1 MNQRISLAL
10 AIVLALA
17 LCGGTA
23 LAQRAGGQAGGARP
37 GAGAQAGARPAFNRT
52 PAFNAPT
59 PAARPQAPAAG
70 AADAGSLDRL
80 RAPPRSH
87 DRTQHRCPPRAGAE
101 TGPAWVVAPT
111 CRRRV
116 IVPASATTLGIPQST
131 VPASAT
137 TLGIPQSTVPAS
149 ATTLGI
155 PPINRPGIGNNAGNT
170 AINRPGIGNNAGN
183 TAINRPGIGNN
194 AGNTAINR
202 PGIGNN
208 AGNTTV
214 NRPAIGNNAGN
225 TTVNRPGIGNNSGNT
240 TNNVNVGLNRPGGNV
255 NAGNNLTIN
264 NVNNNFNNVNL
275 NRPNWTNGNPSW
287 AYRPG
292 WSNHQSWVNGYWHG
306 QNNSNWWNNGG
317 AFMTG
322 LAVGGIGAWGIGSAV
337 YNWGYRPYV
346 NPYFITQPVVIQQSV
361 PTTVVVQQPVPVQQP
376 AAVVEAA
383 PIDYSQPLN
392 TSAAPPDPTTAD
404 PAMQTFDAARAA
416 FKAGNYAQALQ
427 QTDQALKALPSDAA
441 INEFRALCLFA
452 LKQYDQAA
460 ATLYAVLSAGPG
472 WDWTTL
478 SGLYPSVDVY
488 TEQVHALEDYRTAQ
502 PQSASARFVLAYHY
516 LTQGHTEAAVEELKE
531 VVQLQPGDQ
540 LSAQLVAQLSGDKT
554 QSSPDAPAAPSPAQ
568 APAAPASAV
577 QGNLVGAWK
586 ASPAMGT
593 TIELT
598 LGGDSKFNWN
608 IVTQGKTQPIAG
620 TYVFVNDI
628 LTLTQ
633 SENNAMVGKVAWL
646 DESHFKFQAM
656 GGGPNDPGLAF
667 GK

>member
-17 LCGGTA
+17 LCDGTA
-23 LAQRAGGQAGGARP
+23 LAQRAGGRAGGARP
-37 GAGAQAGARPAFNRT
+37 GPGAQAGARPAFNRT

-59 PAARPQAPAAG
+59 PAARPQAPAAARPTPVARPTPG
-70 AADAGSLDRL
+70 PVARPTPGPLP
-80 RAPPRSH
+80 APGGGNRP
-87 DRTQHRCPPRAGAE
+87 GI
-101 TGPAWVVAPT
+101 GGGGGNAPN
-111 CRRRV
+111 
-116 IVPASATTLGIPQST
+116 LGNRPGIGGGGGNAPN
-131 VPASAT
+131 
-137 TLGIPQSTVPAS
+137 LGNRPGIGGGGGNAPN
-149 ATTLGI
+149 LG
-155 PPINRPGIGNNAGNT
+155 NRPGIGNNAGNN
-170 AINRPGIGNNAGN
+170 IVNRPGIGNNAGN
-183 TAINRPGIGNN
+183 NIVNRPNNSVNVGINRPGG
-194 AGNTAINR
+194 A
-202 PGIGNN
+202 
-208 AGNTTV
+208 V
-214 NRPAIGNNAGN
+214 
-225 TTVNRPGIGNNSGNT
+225 NSGN
-240 TNNVNVGLNRPGGNV
+240 NR
-255 NAGNNLTIN
+255 TIN
-264 NVNNNFNNVNL
+264 NVNNNVNNVNV
-275 NRPNWTNGNPSW
+275 NRPSWTNGNPNW

-337 YNWGYRPYV
+337 YNWGYRPFV
-346 NPYFITQPVVIQQSV
+346 NPYFITQPVVIQQPV

-392 TSAAPPDPTTAD
+392 TSAAAPDPTTAD

-416 FKAGNYAQALQ
+416 FKAGNYAEALQ
-427 QTDQALKALPSDAA
+427 QTDQVLKTLPSDAA

-452 LKQYDQAA
+452 IKQYDQAA

-488 TEQVHALEDYRTAQ
+488 TEQVRALEDYRTAQ

-531 VVQLQPGDQ
+531 VVKLQPGDQ

-554 QSSPDAPAAPSPAQ
+554 TSSPDAPAPSPAQ
-568 APAAPASAV
+568 APSAVPAPAV

-586 ASPAMGT
+586 ASPALGT

-620 TYVFVNDI
+620 TYAYENGI

>member
-10 AIVLALA
+10 AIVLAFA
-17 LCGGTA
+17 LCEGTA
-23 LAQRAGGQAGGARP
+23 LAQRAGGPAGGARP
-37 GAGAQAGARPAFNRT
+37 GPGAQAGARPSFNRT
-52 PAFNAPT
+52 PSFNAPT
-59 PAARPQAPAAG
+59 PAARPQAPAAARPTP
-70 AADAGSLDRL
+70 AARP
-80 RAPPRSH
+80 AP
-87 DRTQHRCPPRAGAE
+87 
-101 TGPAWVVAPT
+101 GPAQVARPNPGPL
-111 CRRRV
+111 
-116 IVPASATTLGIPQST
+116 PAPGGGGNRPGLGGGGNIPNQGNR
-131 VPASAT
+131 P
-137 TLGIPQSTVPAS
+137 GIGNNAGNAPINRP
-149 ATTLGI
+149 GI
-155 PPINRPGIGNNAGNT
+155 GNNAGNAPINRPGIGNNAGNT
-170 AINRPGIGNNAGN
+170 
-183 TAINRPGIGNN
+183 
-194 AGNTAINR
+194 
-202 PGIGNN
+202 
-208 AGNTTV
+208 
-214 NRPAIGNNAGN
+214 
-225 TTVNRPGIGNNSGNT
+225 
-240 TNNVNVGLNRPGGNV
+240 TNNVNVRVNRPGGAV
-255 NAGNNLTIN
+255 NAGNNLRIN
-264 NVNNNFNNVNL
+264 NVNNVNV

-306 QNNSNWWNNGG
+306 QNNNNWWNNSG

-337 YNWGYRPYV
+337 YSWGYRPYV
-346 NPYFITQPVVIQQSV
+346 NPYYVVAEPVVIQQPV

-383 PIDYSQPLN
+383 PIDYSQPLS
-392 TSAAPPDPTTAD
+392 TSAAPPEPTTAD

-416 FKAGNYAQALQ
+416 FKAGNHAEALQ
-427 QTDQALKALPSDAA
+427 QTDQALKALPNDAA

-488 TEQVHALEDYRTAQ
+488 TEQVRALEDYRNSQ

-531 VVQLQPGDQ
+531 VVKLQPGDQ

-554 QSSPDAPAAPSPAQ
+554 QASPVAPAPSPAQ
-568 APAAPASAV
+568 APAAAPAPAV

-620 TYVFVNDI
+620 TYVFENDV
-628 LTLTQ
+628 LTLSQ
-633 SENNAMVGKVAWL
+633 SENNAMVGKVAWQ

-667 GK
+667 SK

>member
-10 AIVLALA
+10 AIVLAFA
-17 LCGGTA
+17 LCEGTA
-23 LAQRAGGQAGGARP
+23 LAQRAGGPAGGARP
-37 GAGAQAGARPAFNRT
+37 GPGAQAGARPSFNRT
-52 PAFNAPT
+52 PSFNAPT
-59 PAARPQAPAAG
+59 PAARPQAPAAARPTP
-70 AADAGSLDRL
+70 AARP
-80 RAPPRSH
+80 AP
-87 DRTQHRCPPRAGAE
+87 
-101 TGPAWVVAPT
+101 GPAQVARPT
-111 CRRRV
+111 PG
-116 IVPASATTLGIPQST
+116 PAQVARPNPAPLPTPGGGGNRPGLGGGANMPT
-131 VPASAT
+131 PGNRPG
-137 TLGIPQSTVPAS
+137 LGNNAGN
-149 ATTLGI
+149 A
-155 PPINRPGIGNNAGNT
+155 PINRPGIANNAGNT

-183 TAINRPGIGNN
+183 AAINRPGIGD
-194 AGNTAINR
+194 
-202 PGIGNN
+202 N
-208 AGNTTV
+208 AGNTTI
-214 NRPAIGNNAGN
+214 NRPSIANNAGN
-225 TTVNRPGIGNNSGNT
+225 TTVNRPGIANNAGNT
-240 TNNVNVGLNRPGGNV
+240 TNNVNVGVNRPGGTV

-264 NVNNNFNNVNL
+264 NVNNNFNNLNV
-275 NRPNWTNGNPSW
+275 NRPSWTNGNPSW

-306 QNNSNWWNNGG
+306 QNNNNWWNNGG

-346 NPYFITQPVVIQQSV
+346 NPYFITQPVVIQQPV
-361 PTTVVVQQPVPVQQP
+361 PTTVVIQQPVPVQQP

-392 TSAAPPDPTTAD
+392 TSAAPPEPTTAD
-404 PAMQTFDAARAA
+404 AAMQTFDAARAA
-416 FKAGNYAQALQ
+416 FKAGNYAEALQ
-427 QTDQALKALPSDAA
+427 QTDQVLKTLPSDAA

-531 VVQLQPGDQ
+531 VVKLQPGDQ

-554 QSSPDAPAAPSPAQ
+554 PSSPDAAAPSPAQ
-568 APAAPASAV
+568 APAAPAPAV

-598 LGGDSKFNWN
+598 HGGDSKFNWN

-620 TYVFVNDI
+620 TYVFENDI

-667 GK
+667 SK

>member
-1 MNQRISLAL
+1 MNQRRSLAL
-10 AIVLALA
+10 ALVLTLA
-17 LCGGTA
+17 LCEDTA
-23 LAQRAGGQAGGARP
+23 LAQRAGGRAGGARP
-37 GAGAQAGARPAFNRT
+37 GPGAQAGARPAFNRT

-59 PAARPQAPAAG
+59 PAARPQAPAAPRPAP
-70 AADAGSLDRL
+70 AARP
-80 RAPPRSH
+80 AP
-87 DRTQHRCPPRAGAE
+87 
-101 TGPAWVVAPT
+101 GPAQVARPN
-111 CRRRV
+111 
-116 IVPASATTLGIPQST
+116 PAPLPAPGGGGNRPGLGGGGNMPSQGNR
-131 VPASAT
+131 P
-137 TLGIPQSTVPAS
+137 GIGNNAGN
-149 ATTLGI
+149 A
-155 PPINRPGIGNNAGNT
+155 PINRPGIGNNAGNT
-170 AINRPGIGNNAGN
+170 TINRPGIGNNAG
-183 TAINRPGIGNN
+183 TTTINRPGIGNT
-194 AGNTAINR
+194 AGNTTINR

-208 AGNTTV
+208 AGNTTI
-214 NRPAIGNNAGN
+214 NRPSIGNNA
-225 TTVNRPGIGNNSGNT
+225 GNT
-240 TNNVNVGLNRPGGNV
+240 TNNVNVGV
-255 NAGNNLTIN
+255 
-264 NVNNNFNNVNL
+264 

-337 YNWGYRPYV
+337 YSWGYRPYV
-346 NPYFITQPVVIQQSV
+346 NPYYVVAQPVVIQQPV
-361 PTTVVVQQPVPVQQP
+361 PTTVVVEQPVPVQQP
-376 AAVVEAA
+376 VVEAA

-392 TSAAPPDPTTAD
+392 TSAAPPEPTTAD
-404 PAMQTFDAARAA
+404 PAMQMFDAARAA
-416 FKAGNYAQALQ
+416 FKAGNYAEALQ
-427 QTDQALKALPSDAA
+427 QTDQVLKTLPSDAA

-488 TEQVHALEDYRTAQ
+488 TEQVRALEEYRTAQ

-516 LTQGHTEAAVEELKE
+516 FTQGHTEAAVVELKE
-531 VVQLQPGDQ
+531 VVKLQPGDQ
-540 LSAQLVAQLSGDKT
+540 LSAQLVAQLSGAKT
-554 QSSPDAPAAPSPAQ
+554 QTSPDAPAPSPAQ
-568 APAAPASAV
+568 VPAAAPAPAV

-620 TYVFVNDI
+620 TYVFENDV

-633 SENNAMVGKVAWL
+633 SENNAMVGKVAWQ

-667 GK
+667 SK

>member
-1 MNQRISLAL
+1 MNHRIILAL
-10 AIVLALA
+10 AIALALA
-17 LCGGTA
+17 LCEGTA

-59 PAARPQAPAAG
+59 PAARPQAPAAARPMP
-70 AADAGSLDRL
+70 AARP
-80 RAPPRSH
+80 AP
-87 DRTQHRCPPRAGAE
+87 
-101 TGPAWVVAPT
+101 GPAQAARPNPAPLPT
-111 CRRRV
+111 PGGGGNR
-116 IVPASATTLGIPQST
+116 PGLGGGANMPTQGNR
-131 VPASAT
+131 P
-137 TLGIPQSTVPAS
+137 GIGNNAGNTA
-149 ATTLGI
+149 
-155 PPINRPGIGNNAGNT
+155 INRPGIGNNAGNT

-214 NRPAIGNNAGN
+214 NRPGIGNNAGNTTVNRPAIGNNAGN
-225 TTVNRPGIGNNSGNT
+225 TTVNRPAIGNNSGNT
-240 TNNVNVGLNRPGGNV
+240 TNNVNVGVNRPGGTV

-322 LAVGGIGAWGIGSAV
+322 LAAGGIGAWGIGSAV

-361 PTTVVVQQPVPVQQP
+361 PTTVLVQQAVPVQQP

-392 TSAAPPDPTTAD
+392 TRAAPPDPTTAD
-404 PAMQTFDAARAA
+404 PAMQTFDQARAA

-568 APAAPASAV
+568 APAAPAPAV

-620 TYVFVNDI
+620 TYVFENDI

-667 GK
+667 SK

>member
-17 LCGGTA
+17 LCDGTA
-23 LAQRAGGQAGGARP
+23 LAQRAGGRAGGARP
-37 GAGAQAGARPAFNRT
+37 GPGAQAGARPAFNRT

-59 PAARPQAPAAG
+59 PAARPQAPAAARPTPVARPTPG
-70 AADAGSLDRL
+70 PVARPTPGPLP
-80 RAPPRSH
+80 APGGGNRP
-87 DRTQHRCPPRAGAE
+87 GI
-101 TGPAWVVAPT
+101 GGGGGNAPN
-111 CRRRV
+111 
-116 IVPASATTLGIPQST
+116 LGNRPGIGGGGGNAPN
-131 VPASAT
+131 
-137 TLGIPQSTVPAS
+137 LG
-149 ATTLGI
+149 
-155 PPINRPGIGNNAGNT
+155 NRPGIGNNAGNN
-170 AINRPGIGNNAGN
+170 IVNRPGIGNNAGN
-183 TAINRPGIGNN
+183 NIVNRPNNSVNVGINRPGG
-194 AGNTAINR
+194 A
-202 PGIGNN
+202 
-208 AGNTTV
+208 V
-214 NRPAIGNNAGN
+214 
-225 TTVNRPGIGNNSGNT
+225 NSGN
-240 TNNVNVGLNRPGGNV
+240 NR
-255 NAGNNLTIN
+255 TIN
-264 NVNNNFNNVNL
+264 NVNNNVNNVNV
-275 NRPNWTNGNPSW
+275 NRPSWTNGNPNW

-346 NPYFITQPVVIQQSV
+346 NPYFITQPVVIQQPV

-392 TSAAPPDPTTAD
+392 TSAAAPDPTTAD

-416 FKAGNYAQALQ
+416 FKAGNYAEALQ
-427 QTDQALKALPSDAA
+427 QTDQVLKTLPSDAA

-452 LKQYDQAA
+452 IKQYDQAA

-488 TEQVHALEDYRTAQ
+488 TEQVRALEDYRTAQ

-531 VVQLQPGDQ
+531 VVKLQPGDQ

-554 QSSPDAPAAPSPAQ
+554 TSSPDAPAPSPAQ
-568 APAAPASAV
+568 APSAVPAPAV

-586 ASPAMGT
+586 ASPALGT

-620 TYVFVNDI
+620 TYAYENGI

>member
-1 MNQRISLAL
+1 MN
-10 AIVLALA
+10 
-17 LCGGTA
+17 
-23 LAQRAGGQAGGARP
+23 
-37 GAGAQAGARPAFNRT
+37 
-52 PAFNAPT
+52 
-59 PAARPQAPAAG
+59 
-70 AADAGSLDRL
+70 
-80 RAPPRSH
+80 
-87 DRTQHRCPPRAGAE
+87 
-101 TGPAWVVAPT
+101 
-111 CRRRV
+111 
-116 IVPASATTLGIPQST
+116 
-131 VPASAT
+131 
-137 TLGIPQSTVPAS
+137 
-149 ATTLGI
+149 
-155 PPINRPGIGNNAGNT
+155 
-170 AINRPGIGNNAGN
+170 
-183 TAINRPGIGNN
+183 
-194 AGNTAINR
+194 
-202 PGIGNN
+202 
-208 AGNTTV
+208 V
-214 NRPAIGNNAGN
+214 NRP
-225 TTVNRPGIGNNSGNT
+225 S
-240 TNNVNVGLNRPGGNV
+240 
-255 NAGNNLTIN
+255 
-264 NVNNNFNNVNL
+264 
-275 NRPNWTNGNPSW
+275 WTNGNPNW

-322 LAVGGIGAWGIGSAV
+322 LAVGGIGAWGIGSTV

-346 NPYFITQPVVIQQSV
+346 NPYFITQPVVIQQPV

-416 FKAGNYAQALQ
+416 FKAGNYAEALQ
-427 QTDQALKALPSDAA
+427 QTDQVLKALPSDAA

-488 TEQVHALEDYRTAQ
+488 TEQVRALEDYRTAQ
-502 PQSASARFVLAYHY
+502 PQSASARFILAYHY

-531 VVQLQPGDQ
+531 VVKLQPGDR
-540 LSAQLVAQLSGDKT
+540 LSAQLVAQLSGDRT
-554 QSSPDAPAAPSPAQ
+554 QTSPDGSAPSPAQ
-568 APAAPASAV
+568 APAAAPAPAV

-620 TYVFVNDI
+620 TYVFENDV
-628 LTLTQ
+628 LTLSQ
-633 SENNAMVGKVAWL
+633 SENNAMVGKVAWQ

>member
-1 MNQRISLAL
+1 LPAP
-10 AIVLALA
+10 
-17 LCGGTA
+17 GG
-23 LAQRAGGQAGGARP
+23 GG
-37 GAGAQAGARPAFNRT
+37 
-52 PAFNAPT
+52 
-59 PAARPQAPAAG
+59 
-70 AADAGSLDRL
+70 
-80 RAPPRSH
+80 
-87 DRTQHRCPPRAGAE
+87 
-101 TGPAWVVAPT
+101 
-111 CRRRV
+111 
-116 IVPASATTLGIPQST
+116 
-131 VPASAT
+131 
-137 TLGIPQSTVPAS
+137 
-149 ATTLGI
+149 
-155 PPINRPGIGNNAGNT
+155 NRPGLGGGGNIPNQGNRPGLGNNAGNAAINRPGLGNNAGNA

-183 TAINRPGIGNN
+183 AAINRPGIGNN
-194 AGNTAINR
+194 AGNAAINR

-208 AGNTTV
+208 AGNTT
-214 NRPAIGNNAGN
+214 
-225 TTVNRPGIGNNSGNT
+225 
-240 TNNVNVGLNRPGGNV
+240 NNVNVGVNRPGGTV
-255 NAGNNLTIN
+255 NAGNNLKIN
-264 NVNNNFNNVNL
+264 NVNNNVNNVNV
-275 NRPNWTNGNPSW
+275 NRPSWTNGNPSW

-322 LAVGGIGAWGIGSAV
+322 LAVGGIGAWGIGSTV

-346 NPYFITQPVVIQQSV
+346 NPYFITQPVVIQQPV

-416 FKAGNYAQALQ
+416 FKAGNYAEALQ
-427 QTDQALKALPSDAA
+427 QTDQVLKALPSDAA

-488 TEQVHALEDYRTAQ
+488 TEQVRALEDYRTAQ

-531 VVQLQPGDQ
+531 VVKLQPGDQ

-554 QSSPDAPAAPSPAQ
+554 QTSPDASAASPAQ
-568 APAAPASAV
+568 APAAAPAAAV

-620 TYVFVNDI
+620 TYVFENDV

-633 SENNAMVGKVAWL
+633 SKNNAMIGKVTWQ

-667 GK
+667 SK